1 MGDSNTHSS
10 NVKRIN
16 LVINTLTKAQYEANK
31 NDIIQNHADEL
42 FFTTDEVG
50 SEGSGDGVSGRDE
63 IWYFQ
68 LSDGTVIPKRMC
80 IHDHGTVK
88 ITYKK
93 NSPV

>member
-1 MGDSNTHSS
+1 MGDSKTHSS

-31 NDIIQNHADEL
+31 ADIIKNHADEL

-50 SEGSGDGVSGRDE
+50 SEGSGGGSGRDE

-68 LSDGTVIPKRMC
+68 LADGTVIPKRMC
-80 IHDHGTVK
+80 IHDQGTVK

-93 NSPV
+93 NPPV